1 MYSNLEQIQ
10 SGSFSTVYKAWCST
24 LKKYVALKVIPKQKY
39 TETGIMNEFK
49 IMKLLGKK
57 HPNICSMI
65 DYYEDDNN
73 YILVLEYC
81 ECGDLY
87 DFLSIVKRQGSV
99 GHPALIQ
106 LDFIKIIHQIISAL
120 TYAHNLGIAH
130 RDVKPENILLTKEGN
145 IKLADWGHATLDRV
159 SKDFNIGTDNYR
171 APETFGCLNG
181 YDTIKCDAWGVG
193 VTLFYLMFGQCPFR
207 NAEIPANGMDLYGFG
222 SSSSSSSLSSSSSS
236 SSNSHKKV
244 AKCVNF
250 QQYLVD
256 PYGFI
261 YRYFLE
267 PIVCVHQGRP
277 YNSNEGKPS
286 FYVWQ
291 DMVNIY
297 QIFYVCRIIV
307 DNLATIDADD
317 RFMSSSLILFDKVW
331 NYNNN
336 FNQGGVDHEMK
347 DFNGV
352 TENATLSNGKSNMT
366 NNNNNLERK
375 QIIGKS
381 S

>member
-24 LKKYVALKVIPKQKY
+24 LNKYVALKVIPRQKY
-39 TETGIMNEFK
+39 TEAGIMNEFR
-49 IMKLLGKK
+49 IMKLLGTK

-65 DYYEDDNN
+65 DYYEDENN

-81 ECGDLY
+81 ECGDMY

-106 LDFIKIIHQIISAL
+106 LDFIKIIQQLYSAL
-120 TYAHNLGIAH
+120 NYAHSLGIAH
-130 RDVKPENILLTKEGN
+130 RDIKPENILLTKEGN
-145 IKLADWGHATLDRV
+145 IKLADWGHATLNKV

-181 YDTIKCDAWGVG
+181 YDTAKCDTWGVG

-207 NAEIPANGMDLYGFG
+207 NAELPGLLPNSNGSAGIAAPTVG
-222 SSSSSSSLSSSSSS
+222 
-236 SSNSHKKV
+236 V
-244 AKCVNF
+244 AKCRNF
-250 QQYLVD
+250 QQYLMD

-267 PIVCVHQGRP
+267 PIVCVHQGNE
-277 YNSNEGKPS
+277 YTSNEGKPS
-286 FYVWQ
+286 LYVWQ

-297 QIFYVCRIIV
+297 QIFYVCRIII
-307 DNLATIDADD
+307 DNLAAIDPDD
-317 RFMSSSLILFDKVW
+317 RSMAKSLTLFEKVW
-331 NYNNN
+331 NYNDQYNSNGNLSTDESNVTDNN
-336 FNQGGVDHEMK
+336 NSDNANNSNSAAFMK
-347 DFNGV
+347 DSFNN
-352 TENATLSNGKSNMT
+352 TSM
-366 NNNNNLERK
+366 ERK
-375 QIIGKS
+375 QIISKS

>member
-24 LKKYVALKVIPKQKY
+24 LNKYVALKVIPKQKY

-49 IMKLLGKK
+49 IMKALGTK

-73 YILVLEYC
+73 YVLVLEYC

-87 DFLSIVKRQGSV
+87 DFLSIVKRQGSIS
-99 GHPALIQ
+99 HPALIQ
-106 LDFIKIIHQIISAL
+106 LDFIKIIHQLISAL
-120 TYAHNLGIAH
+120 EYAHGLGIAH
-130 RDVKPENILLTKEGN
+130 RDIKPENILLTKEGN
-145 IKLADWGHATLDRV
+145 IKLADWGHATLNRI
-159 SKDFNIGTDNYR
+159 SNDFNIGTDNYR
-171 APETFGCLNG
+171 APETFGCPNG
-181 YDTIKCDAWGVG
+181 YDTVKCDAWGVG

-207 NAEIPANGMDLYGFG
+207 NAEIPSNDGNLYDFG
-222 SSSSSSSLSSSSSS
+222 VNSVGGG
-236 SSNSHKKV
+236 SNRSKS
-244 AKCVNF
+244 AKCANF
-250 QQYLVD
+250 QQFLID

-267 PIVCVHQGRP
+267 PIVCIHQGRP
-277 YNSNEGKPS
+277 YTAGEGKPS
-286 FYVWQ
+286 LYVWQ

-317 RFMSSSLILFDKVW
+317 RSLSRSSILFDKVW

-336 FNQGGVDHEMK
+336 FTQDITAQDIKEFNAAGNNNDNGTIENTSTMK
-347 DFNGV
+347 SG
-352 TENATLSNGKSNMT
+352 MT
-366 NNNNNLERK
+366 NANMERK